1 MSKATYTHSTG
12 APASLSAA
20 GAGLDAELI
29 RLCSEFIVGVA
40 IYDGGRGIS
49 NGRRVALGNTASA
62 IGKQLAV
69 YRIA

>member
-12 APASLSAA
+12 APTSLSAA

-29 RLCSEFIVGVA
+29 RLCSEFIAGVA
-40 IYDGGRGIS
+40 IYGSDRGIS
-49 NGRRVALGNTASA
+49 NRGRAALENTASA

-69 YRIA
+69 FRIA